1 MRRMCDELGFK
12 TNPEKT
18 VQPNTNLILLGS
30 ELDPL
35 AHESRIDQVRLTE
48 TVHVLDKWSS
58 LKHCTERQLQSL
70 IGKLQ
75 FICSVC
81 RRGRTFL
88 RRMVDL
94 LTKATH
100 PSYCIRLTVAFR
112 KDIHWWQTFLISW
125 NSRSFFHADAWMS
138 NSSLDLFTDASHA
151 AFGAY
156 FAGGWFSCSF
166 TDHRIPLSRS
176 ITFKELYA
184 ITAAVSTWAPSL
196 TFRSVLFHC
205 DNQSVVHILSSGTIG
220 CKHIM
225 SMLRYFF
232 YVCASHNIM
241 LRAVQIPGVTNCFA
255 DCLSRLQVTKFHR
268 LCPTASKHPTF
279 VPRVPLTNF
288 M

>member
-232 YVCASHNIM
+232 C
-241 LRAVQIPGVTNCFA
+241 LRFTQHHVTRC
-255 DCLSRLQVTKFHR
+255 
-268 LCPTASKHPTF
+268 
-279 VPRVPLTNF
+279 TNPWCDQLLY
-288 M
+288 